1 MEELVKV
8 METLEIDE
16 LEEII
21 KLCESGIELI
31 DGGDK

>member
-1 MEELVKV
+1 MENLVKV
-8 METLEIDE
+8 MENLEIDE

-21 KLCESGIELI
+21 KLCESGIKMI